1 MPTAA
6 GTAAEVVT
14 REVAR
19 RWAELDPLL
28 PEPPQVAGCGIRLA
42 VPAAAEGPL
51 AGAGTCEHWT
61 APAGTLDATWGAA
74 CRFELRP
81 QIAVADVRAAL
92 DQLLAQWAGHLS
104 GLPAAAQDDTAAVVT
119 WPSRDIEGVRALL
132 DHGLVPRSV
141 IAARLPGR
149 GPRPRTAALP
159 SGVHIRQAGP
169 ADARAVVQLGL
180 ETIRY
185 DACFGTVIERPDT
198 VPALRVEAGAAL
210 AGPDPWIWLAERDAR
225 PVGLLYAERP
235 ESSGWI
241 APLAQP
247 APVSYLELMTVRP
260 EERGSGVGAALVAE
274 FLRIAEAAG
283 VGVTLLHH
291 DQVNPLSGPFWS
303 QRGYRPLWTVW
314 EARPARTL
322 R

>member
-1 MPTAA
+1 M
-6 GTAAEVVT
+6 
-14 REVAR
+14 
-19 RWAELDPLL
+19 
-28 PEPPQVAGCGIRLA
+28 AGCGTRFA
-42 VPAAAEGPL
+42 VPAAAEGSL
-51 AGAGTCEHWT
+51 AGAGTCEHWA

-74 CRFELRP
+74 RRFELRP
-81 QIAVADVRAAL
+81 QIAAAGVRAAL

-104 GLPAAAQDDTAAVVT
+104 GLPAAAEDDTAAVVT
-119 WPSRDIEGVRALL
+119 WPSRDIEGVRTLL
-132 DHGLVPRSV
+132 AHGLVPRAV

-149 GPRPRTAALP
+149 GPGPAPARPD
-159 SGVHIRQAGP
+159 GVHIRQAGV

-180 ETIRY
+180 ETIQY

-198 VPALRVEAGAAL
+198 VPALRREAGTAL

-241 APLAQP
+241 APLARP

-274 FLRIAEAAG
+274 FHRTAEAAG
-283 VGVTLLHH
+283 VALTLLHH
-291 DQVNPLSGPFWS
+291 DQVNPLGGPFWN